1 MKRRTI
7 ISLAITLAIFAISW
21 TLVSQNTKVK
31 TFNVPAQR
39 VDSGKS
45 AALYEKWDGKGDFV
59 DMIWR

>member
-1 MKRRTI
+1 MT
-7 ISLAITLAIFAISW
+7 ITLALNTISW
-21 TLVSQNTKVK
+21 VLFSPNTKVK
-31 TFNVPAQR
+31 NFSVPGQR

>member
-7 ISLAITLAIFAISW
+7 LLAITLALFAISW
-21 TLVSQNTKVK
+21 VFLSSDIKTK

>member
-7 ISLAITLAIFAISW
+7 LLAITLALIAIGW
-21 TLVSQNTKVK
+21 VLVSPNTKVK
-31 TFNVPAQR
+31 NFTVPGQR

-45 AALYEKWDGKGDFV
+45 AASYEKWDGKGDFV

>member
-1 MKRRTI
+1 MKRRTTL
-7 ISLAITLAIFAISW
+7 LAITLALLAISW
-21 TLVSQNTKVK
+21 FLGSTNENVN

-39 VDSGKS
+39 VDSSKS

>member
-7 ISLAITLAIFAISW
+7 LLTITLALIAISW
-21 TLVSQNTKVK
+21 VLFSPNKKVK
-31 TFNVPAQR
+31 TFSIKVLK

-45 AALYEKWDGKGDFV
+45 AALHEKWDGKGDFV

>member
-7 ISLAITLAIFAISW
+7 LLAITLALIVISW
-21 TLVSQNTKVK
+21 VLFSPNTKVK
-31 TFNVPAQR
+31 NFSVPGQR

>member
-1 MKRRTI
+1 M
-7 ISLAITLAIFAISW
+7 LAITLALIAISW
-21 TLVSQNTKVK
+21 VLFSPNSKEK
-31 TFNVPAQR
+31 TFSVPGQR

>member
-1 MKRRTI
+1 M
-7 ISLAITLAIFAISW
+7 AITIALAGFLFLQI
-21 TLVSQNTKVK
+21 QNYLPSK
-31 TFNVPAQR
+31 TFSVPGQR

>member
-1 MKRRTI
+1 MKSRTVL
-7 ISLAITLAIFAISW
+7 LAITLALFAISW
-21 TLVSQNTKVK
+21 FLVSPNIKTK

>member
-7 ISLAITLAIFAISW
+7 LLAIALALFGFLFLQI
-21 TLVSQNTKVK
+21 QNYLPSK
-31 TFNVPAQR
+31 TFSVPDQR

>member
-7 ISLAITLAIFAISW
+7 LLAITLAIIAISW
-21 TLVSQNTKVK
+21 VLFSPNTKVK
-31 TFNVPAQR
+31 NFSVPGQR

-45 AALYEKWDGKGDFV
+45 AALSEKWDGKGDFV

>member
-1 MKRRTI
+1 M
-7 ISLAITLAIFAISW
+7 AITLALITISW
-21 TLVSQNTKVK
+21 FIFSPNKKVNN
-31 TFNVPAQR
+31 FSVPGQR

>member
-1 MKRRTI
+1 M
-7 ISLAITLAIFAISW
+7 AITLAIIAISW
-21 TLVSQNTKVK
+21 VLVSPNTKVK
-31 TFNVPAQR
+31 TFSVPGQR